1 MPKIMLHDEAAR
13 AALGRGVAKLAKAVR
28 GTLGPKGMNAIMD
41 RPIGTPI
48 VSRDGVSIASEI
60 ELECPFE
67 NMGAQ
72 VLREVSKQTNEV
84 AGDGTTT
91 ATVLADVLVQDG
103 LELLAGGANPVEF
116 VEGLE
121 IAVTETIKLL
131 KSAATTV
138 DGVGGLRAVASI
150 AANDAALGQMVA
162 EAFERAGN
170 HGIVAVEFGATVETT
185 LEVVEGMAFER
196 GYLSHHMVTDVE
208 RMQVVLDDPFILMT
222 DHKIVTTDQ
231 LNGVLSMIEKSGRP
245 LLIIAEEVA
254 PPVIMQ
260 LLSRREKTNFKVA
273 AIHPPE
279 YGHWRKAMLEDIA
292 IATGG
297 KVVSVDLGGRIENAE
312 LSFLG
317 SARQVRISS
326 TKTLIT
332 AGRGEPRKVSARREQ
347 VMRQYEAAPE
357 NIERDKFQERIA
369 KLSGGTAMIL
379 AGGATP
385 VEQKRRTQ
393 LIQDSINA
401 TRAAIEEG
409 VVPGGGIALLKIAP
423 QLDDTIQGLEG
434 SARKGAELLQRALS
448 RPLFYIAAN
457 AGRDGEAEVAKAAK
471 SRNGYGFDARTGA
484 SVDMVRSG
492 IIDPVKVCYSAVRNA
507 ASVAGL
513 ILTTQT
519 LIAKKPDDYDP
530 TAGPALGG
538 GADVPCAPW

>member
-72 VLREVSKQTNEV
+72 VLREVSRQTNEV

-103 LELLAGGANPVEF
+103 LKRLVAGANAVEL

-121 IAVTETIKLL
+121 LAVKATIDALKRSAIALQGP
-131 KSAATTV
+131 A
-138 DGVGGLRAVASI
+138 GLRAVASI
-150 AANDAALGQMVA
+150 AANDEALGELVA
-162 EAFERAGN
+162 EAFERAGH
-170 HGIVAVEFGATVETT
+170 HGIVAVEYGNTVQTT
-185 LEVVEGMAFER
+185 LEVIEGMAFER

-208 RMQVVLDDPFILMT
+208 KMQVVLDNPYILMT
-222 DHKIVTTDQ
+222 DHKIQTGDQ
-231 LNGVLSMIEKSGRP
+231 LAGVISLIERSGRP
-245 LLIIAEEVA
+245 LLIIAEEVT

-260 LLSRREKTNFKVA
+260 LLARRDKNNFKVA

-279 YGHWRKAMLEDIA
+279 FGHWRKAMLEDIA
-292 IATGG
+292 ITTGG
-297 KVVSVDLGGRIENAE
+297 RVISVDLGGKLETAE
-312 LSFLG
+312 LHDLG
-317 SARQVRISS
+317 SARQVRISAS
-326 TKTLIT
+326 KTLIT
-332 AGRGEPRKVSARREQ
+332 AGGGDPKAVAARREQ
-347 VMRQYEAAPE
+347 VMRQYDAAPE

-393 LIQDSINA
+393 LIEDAINA

-409 VVPGGGIALLKIAP
+409 IVPGGGLALLKVAP
-423 QLDDTIQGLEG
+423 KLDKLITELNG
-434 SARKGAELLQRALS
+434 STRQGAELLQRALS
-448 RPLFYIAAN
+448 CPLYYIAAN
-457 AGRDGEAEVAKAAK
+457 AGLNAEAEVKKVA
-471 SRNGYGFDARTGA
+471 NGANGHGLDARHGT
-484 SVDMVRSG
+484 SVDLVKAG

-538 GADVPCAPW
+538 GAELL

>member
-72 VLREVSKQTNEV
+72 VLREVSKQTNDT

-103 LELLAGGANPVEF
+103 LKCLAAGANPVEL

-121 IAVTETIKLL
+121 LAVAETIKNL
-131 KSAATTV
+131 KRSAIALQ
-138 DGVGGLRAVASI
+138 GSAGLRAVASI
-150 AANDAALGQMVA
+150 AANDAALGDMVA
-162 EAFERAGN
+162 EAFERAGT
-170 HGIVAVEFGATVETT
+170 HGIVAVEYGSTVQTT

-208 RMQVVLDDPFILMT
+208 RMQVVLDNPFILMT
-222 DHKIVTTDQ
+222 DHKIHSGEQ
-231 LNGVLSMIEKSGRP
+231 LAGVISLVEKSDRP

-254 PPVIMQ
+254 PVVIMQ
-260 LLSRREKTNFKVA
+260 LLARREKTNFKVA

-279 YGHWRKAMLEDIA
+279 FGHWRKAMLEDIA
-292 IATGG
+292 ITTGG
-297 KVVSVDLGGRIENAE
+297 RVISVDLGGRLEKAE
-312 LSFLG
+312 LQDLG
-317 SARQVRISS
+317 AARQVRISAS
-326 TKTLIT
+326 KTLIT
-332 AGRGEPRKVSARREQ
+332 AGAGDPDRIAARRAQ

-393 LIQDSINA
+393 LIEDAINA

-409 VVPGGGIALLKIAP
+409 IVPGGGFALLKAAP
-423 QLDDTIQGLEG
+423 KLDDLIKGLDG
-434 SARKGAELLQRALS
+434 SVRQGAELLQRALS
-448 RPLFYIAAN
+448 RPLFHIAAN
-457 AGRDGEAEVAKAAK
+457 AGLDAEAEVKKVAKGA
-471 SRNGYGFDARTGA
+471 NGLDARNGA
-484 SVDMVRSG
+484 SVDLVKAG
-492 IIDPVKVCYSAVRNA
+492 IVDPVKVCYSAVRNA

-538 GADVPCAPW
+538 GAELL

>member
-72 VLREVSKQTNEV
+72 VLREVSKQTNDT

-103 LELLAGGANPVEF
+103 LKSLAAGANPVEL

-121 IAVTETIKLL
+121 LAVAETIKHL
-131 KSAATTV
+131 KRSAIALQ
-138 DGVGGLRAVASI
+138 GSAGLRAVASI
-150 AANDAALGQMVA
+150 AANDAALGDMVA
-162 EAFERAGN
+162 EAFERAGT
-170 HGIVAVEFGATVETT
+170 HGIVAVEYGNTVQTT

-208 RMQVVLDDPFILMT
+208 RMQVVLDNPFILMT
-222 DHKIVTTDQ
+222 DHKIQSGEQ
-231 LNGVLSMIEKSGRP
+231 LAGVISLVEKSGRP

-254 PPVIMQ
+254 PVVIMQ
-260 LLSRREKTNFKVA
+260 LLARREKNNFKVA

-279 YGHWRKAMLEDIA
+279 FGHWRKAMLEDIA
-292 IATGG
+292 ITTGG
-297 KVVSVDLGGRIENAE
+297 RVISVDLGGRLEKAE
-312 LSFLG
+312 LQDLG
-317 SARQVRISS
+317 AARQVRISAS
-326 TKTLIT
+326 KTLIT
-332 AGRGEPRKVSARREQ
+332 AGAGDPDRIAARREQ
-347 VMRQYEAAPE
+347 VMRQYDAAPE

-393 LIQDSINA
+393 LIEDAINA

-409 VVPGGGIALLKIAP
+409 IVPGGGFALLKAAP
-423 QLDDTIQGLEG
+423 KLDDLIKGLDG
-434 SARKGAELLQRALS
+434 SVRQGAELLQRALS
-448 RPLFYIAAN
+448 RPLFHIASN
-457 AGRDGEAEVAKAAK
+457 AGLDAEAEVNKVAKGA
-471 SRNGYGFDARTGA
+471 NGHGLDARNGA
-484 SVDMVRSG
+484 SVDLVKAG
-492 IIDPVKVCYSAVRNA
+492 IVDPVKVCYSAVRNA

-538 GADVPCAPW
+538 GAERL

>member
-1 MPKIMLHDEAAR
+1 MAKMMLHDQAAR
-13 AALGRGVAKLAKAVR
+13 EALGRGVAQLAKAVR

-60 ELECPFE
+60 ELEDPFE

-103 LELLAGGANPVEF
+103 LRLLDAGANPVEL

-121 IAVTETIKLL
+121 AAVAETIAAL
-131 KSAATTV
+131 KRAATSV
-138 DGVGGLRAVASI
+138 DGAGGLRAVASI
-150 AANDAALGQMVA
+150 AANDAALGAMVA

-170 HGIVAVEFGATVETT
+170 HGIVAVEFGSTVETT

-222 DHKIVTTDQ
+222 DHKIVAMEQ
-231 LNGVLSMIEKSGRP
+231 LTSVLAMIEKSGRP

-260 LLSRREKTNFKVA
+260 LLAKREKSNFKIA

-297 KVVSVDLGGRIENAE
+297 KVVSADLGGKVERAE
-312 LSFLG
+312 LSDLG
-317 SARQVRISS
+317 GARQVRISS
-326 TKTLIT
+326 SKTLIT
-332 AGRGEPRKVSARREQ
+332 AGRGEPRKISARREQ

-385 VEQKRRTQ
+385 VEQKRRAQ
-393 LIQDSINA
+393 LIEDSINA

-409 VVPGGGIALLKIAP
+409 VVPGGGIAMLRVAPLL
-423 QLDDTIQGLEG
+423 DETINGLSG
-434 SARKGAELLQRALS
+434 SKRQGAELLQRALS

-457 AGRDGEAEVAKAAK
+457 AGLDGEAEVARARGA
-471 SRNGYGFDARTGA
+471 RNGHGLDARSGA
-484 SVDMVRSG
+484 LVDMFGAG
-492 IIDPVKVCYSAVRNA
+492 IIDPVKVAYSAVRNA

-530 TAGPALGG
+530 TAGPARGG
-538 GADVPCAPW
+538 GAERL

>member
-72 VLREVSKQTNEV
+72 VLREVSKQTNDT

-103 LELLAGGANPVEF
+103 LKCLAAGANPVEL

-121 IAVTETIKLL
+121 LAVAETIKNL
-131 KSAATTV
+131 KRSAIALQ
-138 DGVGGLRAVASI
+138 GSAGLRAVASI
-150 AANDAALGQMVA
+150 AANDAALGDMVA
-162 EAFERAGN
+162 EAFERAGT
-170 HGIVAVEFGATVETT
+170 HGIVAVEYGSTVQTT

-208 RMQVVLDDPFILMT
+208 RMQVVLDNPFILMT
-222 DHKIVTTDQ
+222 DHKIHSGEQ
-231 LNGVLSMIEKSGRP
+231 LAGVISLVEKSDRP

-254 PPVIMQ
+254 PVVIMQ
-260 LLSRREKTNFKVA
+260 LLARREKTNFKVA

-279 YGHWRKAMLEDIA
+279 FGHWRKAMLEDIA
-292 IATGG
+292 ITTGG
-297 KVVSVDLGGRIENAE
+297 RVISIDLGGRLEKVE
-312 LSFLG
+312 LQDLG
-317 SARQVRISS
+317 AARQVRISAS
-326 TKTLIT
+326 KTLIT
-332 AGRGEPRKVSARREQ
+332 AGAGDPDRIAARRAQ

-393 LIQDSINA
+393 LIEDAINA

-409 VVPGGGIALLKIAP
+409 IVPGGGFALLKAAP
-423 QLDDTIQGLEG
+423 KLDDVIKGLDG
-434 SARKGAELLQRALS
+434 SVRQGAELLQRALS
-448 RPLFYIAAN
+448 RPLFHIAAN
-457 AGRDGEAEVAKAAK
+457 AGLDAEAEVKKVAKGA
-471 SRNGYGFDARTGA
+471 NGHGLDARNGA
-484 SVDMVRSG
+484 SVDLVKAG
-492 IIDPVKVCYSAVRNA
+492 IVDPVKVCYSAVRNA

-538 GADVPCAPW
+538 GAELL

>member
-13 AALGRGVAKLAKAVR
+13 EALGRGVTKLAKAVR

-41 RPIGTPI
+41 RPLGTPI
-48 VSRDGVSIASEI
+48 VSCDGVSIASEI

-91 ATVLADVLVQDG
+91 ATVLADELVQDG
-103 LELLAGGANPVEF
+103 LKCLAAGANPVELA
-116 VEGLE
+116 EGLE
-121 IAVTETIKLL
+121 LAVIETIALL
-131 KSAATTV
+131 KSSAKAV
-138 DGVGGLRAVASI
+138 NGKDGLRAVARI
-150 AANDAALGQMVA
+150 AANDVGLGNMVA

-170 HGIVAVEFGATVETT
+170 HGIVAVEFGNTVETT

-208 RMQVVLDDPFILMT
+208 KMQVVLDNPFILMT
-222 DHKIVTTDQ
+222 DHKIISSDQ
-231 LNGVLSMIEKSGRP
+231 LGGVVSLIEKSGRP

-254 PPVIMQ
+254 PPVIMY
-260 LLSRREKTNFKVA
+260 LLSKREASNFKVA

-292 IATGG
+292 ITTGG
-297 KVVSVDLGGRIENAE
+297 KVISADLGGKLEKAE
-312 LSFLG
+312 LHDLG
-317 SARQVRISS
+317 TARQVRISAS
-326 TKTLIT
+326 KTLIT
-332 AGRGEPRKVSARREQ
+332 AGNGDPKKVLARREQ
-347 VMRQYEAAPE
+347 VMRQYDAAPE

-393 LIQDSINA
+393 LIEDSINA

-409 VVPGGGIALLKIAP
+409 VVAGGGLALLKTAP
-423 QLDDTIQGLEG
+423 QLDHLIKGMKG
-434 SARKGAELLQRALS
+434 SARQGAELLQRALS
-448 RPLFYIAAN
+448 RPLYYIAAN
-457 AGRDGEAEVAKAAK
+457 AGLNGEAEVTKAA
-471 SRNGYGFDARTGA
+471 SGLNGHGLDARNGTF
-484 SVDMVRSG
+484 VDMMLAG
-492 IIDPVKVCYSAVRNA
+492 IVDPVKVSYSAVRNA

-538 GADVPCAPW
+538 GAELL

>member
-13 AALGRGVAKLAKAVR
+13 EALGRGVAKLAKAVR

-91 ATVLADVLVQDG
+91 ATVLADALVQDG
-103 LELLAGGANPVEF
+103 LKCLAAGANPVEL

-121 IAVTETIKLL
+121 LAVAETIAVL
-131 KSAATTV
+131 KRSARIVQGPA
-138 DGVGGLRAVASI
+138 DLRAVARI
-150 AANDAALGQMVA
+150 AANDVTLGNLVA

-170 HGIVAVEFGATVETT
+170 HGIVAVEFGNTVETT

-208 RMQVVLDDPFILMT
+208 RMQVVLDNPFILMT
-222 DHKIVTTDQ
+222 DHKIQTADQ
-231 LNGVLSMIEKSGRP
+231 LAGVISLIEKSGRP

-260 LLSRREKTNFKVA
+260 LLSLREKTNFKVA

-292 IATGG
+292 ITTGG
-297 KVVSVDLGGRIENAE
+297 RVISVDLGGKLEKTE
-312 LSFLG
+312 LHDLG
-317 SARQVRISS
+317 GARQVRISAS
-326 TKTLIT
+326 KTLIT
-332 AGRGEPRKVSARREQ
+332 AGNGDPKKIAARREQ
-347 VMRQYEAAPE
+347 VMRQFEAAPE

-385 VEQKRRTQ
+385 VEQKRRAQ
-393 LIQDSINA
+393 LIEDSINA

-409 VVPGGGIALLKIAP
+409 IVPGGGLALLKAAP
-423 QLDDTIQGLEG
+423 HLDEMIKGLNG
-434 SARKGAELLQRALS
+434 SAKQGAELLQRALS

-457 AGRDGEAEVAKAAK
+457 AGLQAEAEVTKAAK
-471 SRNGYGFDARTGA
+471 GKNGHGLDARNGA
-484 SVDMVRSG
+484 SVDMIKAG

-538 GADVPCAPW
+538 GAELL

>member
-1 MPKIMLHDEAAR
+1 MAKMMLHDSQAR
-13 AALGRGVAKLAKAVR
+13 EALGRGVAKLAKAVS
-28 GTLGPKGMNAIMD
+28 GTLGPKGMNAVMD

-91 ATVLADVLVQDG
+91 ATVLANFLVQDG
-103 LELLAGGANPVEF
+103 LALLAAGANPVEL

-121 IAVTETIKLL
+121 LAVEETINALKRSAKSVDGAKGIRAIATIAV
-131 KSAATTV
+131 
-138 DGVGGLRAVASI
+138 
-150 AANDAALGQMVA
+150 NDARLGEMVA

-170 HGIVAVEFGATVETT
+170 HGIVAVEFGSTVETT

-208 RMQVVLDDPFILMT
+208 RMQVVLDEPYILMT
-222 DHKIVTTDQ
+222 DHKILTIDE
-231 LNGVLSMIEKSGRP
+231 LNGVFALIEKSGRP

-254 PPVIMQ
+254 PPVIMM
-260 LLSRREKTNFKVA
+260 LLSRREKNNFRVA

-292 IATGG
+292 VATGG
-297 KVVSVDLGGRIENAE
+297 RVISRDLGGTVERASLED
-312 LSFLG
+312 LG

-326 TKTLIT
+326 SKTLIT
-332 AGRGEPRKVSARREQ
+332 AGHGKPKVIEARREQ
-347 VMRQYEAAPE
+347 VSRQYDAAPE
-357 NIERDKFQERIA
+357 NIERDKFLERLA

-385 VEQKRRTQ
+385 VEQKRRAQ
-393 LIQDSINA
+393 LIEDSINA

-409 VVPGGGIALLKIAP
+409 VVPGGGVALIRMAPELDGLIERLK
-423 QLDDTIQGLEG
+423 G
-434 SARKGAELLQRALS
+434 SARQGAELVQRSLS
-448 RPLFYIAAN
+448 QPLACIVAN
-457 AGRDGEAEVAKAAK
+457 CGRDSTAAVEKVVKA
-471 SRNGYGFDARTGA
+471 SNGYGFDARTGTT
-484 SVDMVRSG
+484 VDMIKAG
-492 IIDPVKVCYSAVRNA
+492 IIDPVKVSYCAMRNA
-507 ASVAGL
+507 GSVAAL

-519 LIAKKPDDYDP
+519 LIAKKPDNYDP
-530 TAGPALGG
+530 TSGPALGG
-538 GADVPCAPW
+538 GAELL

>member
-13 AALGRGVAKLAKAVR
+13 EALGRGVTKLAKAVR

-41 RPIGTPI
+41 RPLGTPI

-91 ATVLADVLVQDG
+91 ATVLADELVQDG
-103 LELLAGGANPVEF
+103 LKCLAAGANPVELA
-116 VEGLE
+116 EGLE
-121 IAVTETIKLL
+121 LAVIETIALL
-131 KSAATTV
+131 KSSAKAV
-138 DGVGGLRAVASI
+138 NGKDGLRAVARI
-150 AANDAALGQMVA
+150 AANDVGLGNMVA

-170 HGIVAVEFGATVETT
+170 HGIVAVEFGNTVETT

-208 RMQVVLDDPFILMT
+208 KMQVVLDNPFILMT
-222 DHKIVTTDQ
+222 DHKIISSDQ
-231 LNGVLSMIEKSGRP
+231 LGGVVSLIEKSGRP

-254 PPVIMQ
+254 PPVIMY
-260 LLSRREKTNFKVA
+260 LLSKREASNFKVA

-292 IATGG
+292 ITIGG
-297 KVVSVDLGGRIENAE
+297 KVISADLGGKLEKAE
-312 LSFLG
+312 LHDLG
-317 SARQVRISS
+317 TARQVRISAS
-326 TKTLIT
+326 KTLIT
-332 AGRGEPRKVSARREQ
+332 AGNGDPKKVLARREQ
-347 VMRQYEAAPE
+347 VMRQYDAAPE

-393 LIQDSINA
+393 LIEDSINA

-409 VVPGGGIALLKIAP
+409 VVAGGGLALLKTAP
-423 QLDDTIQGLEG
+423 QLDHLIKGMKG
-434 SARKGAELLQRALS
+434 SARQGAELLQRALS
-448 RPLFYIAAN
+448 RPLYYIAAN
-457 AGRDGEAEVAKAAK
+457 AGLNGEAEVTKAA
-471 SRNGYGFDARTGA
+471 SGLNGHGLDARNGTF
-484 SVDMVRSG
+484 VDMMSAG
-492 IIDPVKVCYSAVRNA
+492 IIDPVKVSYSAVRNA

-538 GADVPCAPW
+538 GAELL

>member
-72 VLREVSKQTNEV
+72 VLREVSKQTNDV

-103 LELLAGGANPVEF
+103 LKRLAAGANPVELA
-116 VEGLE
+116 EGLE
-121 IAVTETIKLL
+121 LAVAETIKNL
-131 KSAATTV
+131 KRSAMALQ
-138 DGVGGLRAVASI
+138 GSAGLRAVASI
-150 AANDAALGQMVA
+150 AANDAVLGDMVA
-162 EAFERAGN
+162 EAFERAGT
-170 HGIVAVEFGATVETT
+170 HGIVAVEYGNTVQTV

-208 RMQVVLDDPFILMT
+208 RMQVVLDNPFILMT
-222 DHKIVTTDQ
+222 DHKIQSGEQ
-231 LNGVLSMIEKSGRP
+231 LAGVISLVERSGRP

-254 PPVIMQ
+254 PVVIMQ
-260 LLSRREKTNFKVA
+260 LLARREKSNFKVA

-279 YGHWRKAMLEDIA
+279 FGHWRKAMLEDIA
-292 IATGG
+292 ITTGG
-297 KVVSVDLGGRIENAE
+297 RVISVDLGGRLEKAE
-312 LSFLG
+312 LQDLG
-317 SARQVRISS
+317 AARQVRISAS
-326 TKTLIT
+326 KTLIT
-332 AGRGEPRKVSARREQ
+332 AGAGDPAKIAARREQ
-347 VMRQYEAAPE
+347 VMRQYDTAPE

-393 LIQDSINA
+393 LIEDAINA

-409 VVPGGGIALLKIAP
+409 IVPGGGFALLKAAP
-423 QLDDTIQGLEG
+423 KLDDLINGLHG
-434 SARKGAELLQRALS
+434 SVRQGAELLQRALS
-448 RPLFYIAAN
+448 RPLFHIAAN
-457 AGRDGEAEVAKAAK
+457 AGLDAEAEVKKVAKGA
-471 SRNGYGFDARTGA
+471 NGHGLDARNGA
-484 SVDMVRSG
+484 SVDLIKAG
-492 IIDPVKVCYSAVRNA
+492 IVDPVKVCYSAVRNA

-538 GADVPCAPW
+538 GAERL

>member
-72 VLREVSKQTNEV
+72 VLREVSKQTNDT

-103 LELLAGGANPVEF
+103 LKCLAAGANPVEL

-121 IAVTETIKLL
+121 LAVAETIKNL
-131 KSAATTV
+131 KRSAIALQ
-138 DGVGGLRAVASI
+138 GSAGLRAVASI
-150 AANDAALGQMVA
+150 AANDAALGDMVA
-162 EAFERAGN
+162 EAFERAGT
-170 HGIVAVEFGATVETT
+170 HGIVAVEYGSTVQTT

-208 RMQVVLDDPFILMT
+208 RMQVVLDNPFILMT
-222 DHKIVTTDQ
+222 DHKIHSGEQ
-231 LNGVLSMIEKSGRP
+231 LAGVISLVEKSDRP

-254 PPVIMQ
+254 PVVIMQ
-260 LLSRREKTNFKVA
+260 LLARREKTNFKVA

-279 YGHWRKAMLEDIA
+279 FGHWRKAMLEDIA
-292 IATGG
+292 ITTGG
-297 KVVSVDLGGRIENAE
+297 RVISIDLGGRLEKVE
-312 LSFLG
+312 LQDLG
-317 SARQVRISS
+317 AARQVRISAS
-326 TKTLIT
+326 KTLIT
-332 AGRGEPRKVSARREQ
+332 AGAGDPDRIAARRAQ

-393 LIQDSINA
+393 LIEDAINA

-409 VVPGGGIALLKIAP
+409 IVPGGGFALLKAAP
-423 QLDDTIQGLEG
+423 KLDDLIKGLDG
-434 SARKGAELLQRALS
+434 SVRQGAELLQRALS
-448 RPLFYIAAN
+448 RPLFHIAAN
-457 AGRDGEAEVAKAAK
+457 AGLDAEAEVKKVAKGA
-471 SRNGYGFDARTGA
+471 NGHGLDARNGA
-484 SVDMVRSG
+484 SVDLVKAG
-492 IIDPVKVCYSAVRNA
+492 IVDPVKVCYSAVRNA

-538 GADVPCAPW
+538 GAELL

>member
-1 MPKIMLHDEAAR
+1 
-13 AALGRGVAKLAKAVR
+13 
-28 GTLGPKGMNAIMD
+28 MNAIMD

-103 LELLAGGANPVEF
+103 LKRLAAGANAVEL

-121 IAVTETIKLL
+121 LAVKATIDALKRSAIALQGP
-131 KSAATTV
+131 A
-138 DGVGGLRAVASI
+138 GLRAVASI
-150 AANDAALGQMVA
+150 AANDEALGELVA
-162 EAFERAGN
+162 EAFERAGH
-170 HGIVAVEFGATVETT
+170 HGIVAVEYGNTVQTT
-185 LEVVEGMAFER
+185 LEVIEGMAFER

-208 RMQVVLDDPFILMT
+208 KMQVVLDNPFILMT
-222 DHKIVTTDQ
+222 DHKIQTGDQ
-231 LNGVLSMIEKSGRP
+231 LAGVISLIERSGRP

-260 LLSRREKTNFKVA
+260 LLARRDKNNFTVA

-279 YGHWRKAMLEDIA
+279 FGHWRKAMLEDIA
-292 IATGG
+292 ITTGG
-297 KVVSVDLGGRIENAE
+297 RVISLDLGGKLEKAE
-312 LSFLG
+312 LHDLG
-317 SARQVRISS
+317 SARQVRISAS
-326 TKTLIT
+326 KTLIT
-332 AGRGEPRKVSARREQ
+332 AGGGDPKAVAARREQ
-347 VMRQYEAAPE
+347 VMRQYDAAPE

-393 LIQDSINA
+393 LIEDAINA

-409 VVPGGGIALLKIAP
+409 IVPGGGLALLKVAP
-423 QLDDTIQGLEG
+423 KLDSLIKELNG
-434 SARKGAELLQRALS
+434 STRQGAELLQRALS
-448 RPLFYIAAN
+448 CPLYYIAAN
-457 AGRDGEAEVAKAAK
+457 AGLNAEAEVKKVA
-471 SRNGYGFDARTGA
+471 NGANGRGLDARHGT
-484 SVDMVRSG
+484 SVDLVKAG

-538 GADVPCAPW
+538 GAELL

>member
-13 AALGRGVAKLAKAVR
+13 AALGRGVAKLARAVR

-103 LELLAGGANPVEF
+103 LKHLAAGANAVEL

-121 IAVTETIKLL
+121 LAVKATIDALKRSAIALQGP
-131 KSAATTV
+131 A
-138 DGVGGLRAVASI
+138 GLRAVASI
-150 AANDAALGQMVA
+150 AANDEVLGELVA
-162 EAFERAGN
+162 EAFERAGH
-170 HGIVAVEFGATVETT
+170 HGIVAVEYGNTVQTT
-185 LEVVEGMAFER
+185 LEVIEGMAFER

-208 RMQVVLDDPFILMT
+208 KMQVVLDNPYILMT
-222 DHKIVTTDQ
+222 DHKIQTGDQ
-231 LNGVLSMIEKSGRP
+231 LAGVISLIEKSGKP
-245 LLIIAEEVA
+245 LLIIAEEVT

-260 LLSRREKTNFKVA
+260 LLARRDKNNFKVA

-279 YGHWRKAMLEDIA
+279 FGHWRKAMLEDIA
-292 IATGG
+292 ITTGG
-297 KVVSVDLGGRIENAE
+297 RVISVDLGSKLEKAE
-312 LSFLG
+312 LHDLG
-317 SARQVRISS
+317 SARQVRISAS
-326 TKTLIT
+326 KTLIT
-332 AGRGEPRKVSARREQ
+332 AGGGDPKVVAARREQ
-347 VMRQYEAAPE
+347 VMRQYDAAPE

-393 LIQDSINA
+393 LIEDAINA

-409 VVPGGGIALLKIAP
+409 IVPGGGLALLKVAP
-423 QLDDTIQGLEG
+423 KLDTLIKELNG
-434 SARKGAELLQRALS
+434 STRKGAELMQRALGC
-448 RPLFYIAAN
+448 PLYYIAAN
-457 AGRDGEAEVAKAAK
+457 AGLNAEAEVKKVANGANGHGLDA
-471 SRNGYGFDARTGA
+471 RNGT
-484 SVDMVRSG
+484 SVDLVKAG

-538 GADVPCAPW
+538 GAELL

>member
-91 ATVLADVLVQDG
+91 ATILADVLVQDG
-103 LELLAGGANPVEF
+103 LKRLAVGANAVEL

-121 IAVTETIKLL
+121 LA
-131 KSAATTV
+131 
-138 DGVGGLRAVASI
+138 
-150 AANDAALGQMVA
+150 
-162 EAFERAGN
+162 
-170 HGIVAVEFGATVETT
+170 
-185 LEVVEGMAFER
+185 
-196 GYLSHHMVTDVE
+196 DVE
-208 RMQVVLDDPFILMT
+208 KMQVVLDNPFILMT
-222 DHKIVTTDQ
+222 DHKIQTGDQ
-231 LNGVLSMIEKSGRP
+231 LAGVISLIERSGRP

-260 LLSRREKTNFKVA
+260 LLARRDKNNFKVA

-279 YGHWRKAMLEDIA
+279 FGHWRKAMLEDIA

-297 KVVSVDLGGRIENAE
+297 RVISVDLGGKLEKAE
-312 LSFLG
+312 LQDLG
-317 SARQVRISS
+317 SARQVRISAS
-326 TKTLIT
+326 KTLIT
-332 AGRGEPRKVSARREQ
+332 AGGGDAKTVAARREQ
-347 VMRQYEAAPE
+347 VMRQYDAAPE

-393 LIQDSINA
+393 LIEDAINA

-409 VVPGGGIALLKIAP
+409 IVPGGGLALLKVAP
-423 QLDDTIQGLEG
+423 KLDSLIKELNG
-434 SARKGAELLQRALS
+434 STRQGAELLQRALS
-448 RPLFYIAAN
+448 CPLYYIAAN
-457 AGRDGEAEVAKAAK
+457 AGLNAEAEVKKVANGANGHGLDA
-471 SRNGYGFDARTGA
+471 RNGT
-484 SVDMVRSG
+484 SVDLVKAG

-538 GADVPCAPW
+538 GAELL

>member
-91 ATVLADVLVQDG
+91 ATILADVLVQDG
-103 LELLAGGANPVEF
+103 LRCLAAGANPVEL

-121 IAVTETIKLL
+121 LAVTETIAAL
-131 KSAATTV
+131 KRSAKALQGPA
-138 DGVGGLRAVASI
+138 DLRAVASI
-150 AANDAALGQMVA
+150 AANDAALGEMVA

-170 HGIVAVEFGATVETT
+170 HGIVAVEFANTVETT
-185 LEVVEGMAFER
+185 LEIIEGMAFER

-208 RMQVVLDDPFILMT
+208 KMQVVLDNPFILMT
-222 DHKIVTTDQ
+222 DHKIQTAEQ
-231 LNGVLSMIEKSGRP
+231 LAGVLSLIEKSGRP

-260 LLSRREKTNFKVA
+260 LLARREKTNFKVA

-279 YGHWRKAMLEDIA
+279 FGHWRKAMLEDIA
-292 IATGG
+292 IVTGG
-297 KVVSVDLGGRIENAE
+297 RVISVDLGGRLEKAE
-312 LSFLG
+312 LQDLG
-317 SARQVRISS
+317 SARQVRISAS
-326 TKTLIT
+326 KTLIT
-332 AGRGEPRKVSARREQ
+332 AGRGEPRKIGARREQ
-347 VMRQYEAAPE
+347 VMRQYEGAPE

-385 VEQKRRTQ
+385 VEQKRRAQ
-393 LIQDSINA
+393 LIEDSINA

-409 VVPGGGIALLKIAP
+409 IVPGGGVALMRVAP
-423 QLDDTIQGLEG
+423 ELDDLIKKLKGGAKQGATLVQRSLSHPFACIVANSG
-434 SARKGAELLQRALS
+434 RDSAAAVAQV
-448 RPLFYIAAN
+448 AN
-457 AGRDGEAEVAKAAK
+457 A
-471 SRNGYGFDARTGA
+471 SNGHGFDARSGET
-484 SVDMVRSG
+484 VDMVKAG
-492 IIDPVKVCYSAVRNA
+492 IIDPVKVSYCAVRNA
-507 ASVAGL
+507 GSVAAL

-519 LIAKKPDDYDP
+519 LIAKKPDDYDI
-530 TAGPALGG
+530 TAGPARGG
-538 GADVPCAPW
+538 GAELLGRP